1 MSNERSSSSWLLY
14 ALLVLAGSALPL
26 LVGWSHLPEPVA
38 THWPRGGAPDGS
50 GSKLG
55 VIFMLSAIGL
65 SPLLALR
72 AKSADAL
79 RSATALATLVFMGLV
94 TTGVSL
100 VVTIAN
106 WDRSTWTEA
115 RLPGV
120 ALLLLLGL
128 PSAAAG
134 ITYWVARRLYPVVRV
149 DPSELPS
156 LSLAPGER
164 AYWTGSAHNPW
175 FWLLA
180 LAIGGLA
187 WVTGPQS
194 GALAVLGPALALLVL
209 ALLARIRVTVNERGL
224 EVRYGVLGLP
234 RQRIPLA
241 RIRSAEAFDLV
252 PLAHGG
258 WGYRGS
264 LRALGSASI
273 VVRGGL
279 ALRLELEENKRLCIT
294 VDGADDAAKL
304 LNGFVARR
312 AATKPNV

>member
-1 MSNERSSSSWLLY
+1 MVNERSSSWLLY
-14 ALLVLAGSALPL
+14 ALLALAGGALPL

-38 THWPRGGAPDGS
+38 THWPLGGAPDGS
-50 GSKLG
+50 MSKLG
-55 VIFMLSAIGL
+55 FISLLAAIGL

-72 AKSADAL
+72 AKSPDAL

-100 VVTIAN
+100 VVTMAN
-106 WDRSTWTEA
+106 WDRSSWTEA
-115 RLPGV
+115 RPPGV
-120 ALLLLLGL
+120 ALLLVLGL

-134 ITYWVARRLYPVVRV
+134 ITYWVARRFYPPARK
-149 DPSELPS
+149 DLRELPA

-164 AYWTGSAHNPW
+164 AYWTGSAYNRW

-187 WVTGPQS
+187 WATGPKS
-194 GALAVLGPALALLVL
+194 GPLVLLGPGLALLALAV
-209 ALLARIRVTVNERGL
+209 LARIRVTVSERGV
-224 EVRYGVLGLP
+224 EIQYGVLGWP

-241 RIRSAEAFDLV
+241 RICSAEAFDLA

-264 LRALGSASI
+264 LKALGSAAV

-279 ALRLELEENKRLCIT
+279 ALRLELEDDKRLFIT
-294 VDGADDAAKL
+294 VDGADDAARL

-312 AATKPNV
+312 AAPRTSH